1 MSREILNLAEVNF
14 TAFDTETTGLIPVAG
29 RIVELGAV
37 RFCVDGTELE
47 TYEQLVDPE
56 DSIPEDVQR
65 IHGISNE
72 MIRGQPTI
80 EEALPDFVKFLR
92 PDSTLLLAHNAAFDI
107 GFIGVELT
115 RLNIPCPAHR
125 IYDTMLLA
133 QSLCPTFSNYKLET
147 LAVEMQIAE
156 KEDHRALSDA
166 RLTKE
171 VFLALLDQAPS
182 IRSTAE
188 LDRFAPP
195 LSFFDSQV
203 FEIDPPPGFE
213 DLGRAMEGKYEIV
226 IVYEGGTKGLQPRNI
241 TPKLLMN
248 RKGMNYLVAY
258 CHTDRKEKYF
268 RMDRIREYRLV
279 NDRT

>member
-1 MSREILNLAEVNF
+1 MTRDILRLDEVNF

-29 RIVELGAV
+29 KIVELGAV
-37 RFCVDGTELE
+37 RFAIDGTELE

-72 MIRGQPTI
+72 MIHGQPTI
-80 EEALPDFVKFLR
+80 ERALPDFAEFLG

-133 QSLCPTFSNYKLET
+133 QSLYPMFPNYKLET

-171 VFLALLDQAPS
+171 VFLALLNQSRS
-182 IRSTAE
+182 IRTTAD
-188 LDRFAPP
+188 LDRCSSP
-195 LSFFDSQV
+195 LSFSDSQV
-203 FEIDPPPGFE
+203 FEIEPPPGFE
-213 DLGRAMEGKYEIV
+213 DLARAMEGRYEIV
-226 IVYEGGTKGLQPRNI
+226 IVYEGGTKGLRPRNI
-241 TPKLLMN
+241 TPRLLMN
-248 RKGMNYLVAY
+248 RKGTNYLSLTVMLIG
-258 CHTDRKEKYF
+258 RKSIFGWTALES
-268 RMDRIREYRLV
+268 IV
-279 NDRT
+279 C